1 MKKAVT
7 ILIGLLVLGGAFL
20 AFIMWLSTQTS

>member
-1 MKKAVT
+1 MKKLAAV
-7 ILIGLLVLGGAFL
+7 LIGLLVLGGAFL